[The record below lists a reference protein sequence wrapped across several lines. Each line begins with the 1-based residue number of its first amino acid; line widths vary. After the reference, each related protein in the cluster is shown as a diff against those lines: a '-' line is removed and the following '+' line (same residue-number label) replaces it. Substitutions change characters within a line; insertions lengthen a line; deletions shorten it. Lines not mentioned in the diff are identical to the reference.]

1 MTMIWGRQFNQR
13 VRAWRAE
20 LQRHLYTP
28 VMPIEF
34 SGFTTFDRLTPEAA
48 AAAPKAPYRPGTAW
62 GACWEYGWFAA
73 EVTLPESCEGQRIVL
88 LSGLE
93 GEQLVFEGGIAKG
106 SLDKEHHYVTLRRS
120 AKAGEK
126 LSLLVESYAGHGA
139 RLENI
144 TPTPPERP
152 GVPPTPEKQ
161 CKVGESCLAAW
172 NEDAFQLMIDVE
184 VLASLLTILPEKSLR
199 AQKVAKALDEF
210 THICDFE
217 LPFEAR
223 NETFRRARE
232 ALQPV
237 LNCHNG
243 STAPK
248 MWLVANSHI
257 DLAWLWPVRETFH
270 KSARTYSNQ
279 LTLME
284 EYPEYSFLLCE
295 PMLLDML
302 KVQNPEVWSRVVEAQ
317 KRGQIKAE
325 GVFYVECDTNIP
337 SGESLIRQIM
347 RGKKWFRDTFGVD
360 SKVAW
365 QPDTFGY
372 SAVLPQLLKGFDV
385 PYFATQKLLRC
396 DPECERFPYQN
407 FIWEGM
413 DGSTVKSL
421 SYFNSN
427 SKVSPFDFHTR
438 WETNRTQMQDIDT
451 LLYPYGYGDGGGG
464 PTRDQLETVRRL
476 KDLEGAPRSDYG
488 DLTEFFDTM
497 PEPDNRWVGEL
508 YLAWHRGTY
517 TVQRRTKTLIRRL
530 ERAIHDAEM
539 LLPGEEGREVLQK
552 TWDTLMLCQFH
563 DVAGGVGIARV
574 HAEATSWMT
583 ARIAELKALT
593 AQLLGKR
600 ITAAEG
606 AYTAFNPLPWARK
619 GWIQLPS
626 GKEVWAELPASGM
639 ATLDGCAAAPADVS
653 ASMEKSLFTL
663 RNAHLSAVIDE
674 KGRVISLADETG
686 LALMNPGQAMND
698 WRLYQNV
705 EPVYDGWELSRD
717 WPSRDL
723 EEEFD
728 TTVELTA
735 CTAEKAELTVTRR
748 FSKSTSVQI
757 IRLRAGSRQL
767 DFETKVSWHERHRML
782 KVHFEHNVLCEEAMH
797 EMQFGHVRRPAHR
810 SGAFASDRYEVI
822 QHHWTALKEENRGF
836 AVLNDGV
843 WGLSCNRGDL
853 SLTILRAPLVPDDTA
868 DRGDHSFTYAIMP
881 FTGAFADSGVVQ
893 AGYELN
899 APVTVLPGC
908 CEASTGAWAEG
919 SLIVETVK
927 AAEDG
932 NGVIIRLYESQKTT
946 CTAQV
951 HLPFAGKVYDCGM
964 AEAAPGELLGEG
976 DVVEITAKPF
986 QVVTLRLVP

>member
-1 MTMIWGRQFNQR
+1 MLWGRQFNQR

-20 LQRHLYTP
+20 LPRHLYTP
-28 VMPIEF
+28 VTPVEF
-34 SGFTTFDRLTPEAA
+34 SGFTTFDRLTPEEA
-48 AAAPKAPYRPGTAW
+48 AAAPKEPYRPGTAW

-73 EVTLPESCEGQRIVL
+73 EVTLPAECEGQRVIL

-93 GEQLVFEGGIAKG
+93 GEQLVFENGVAAG
-106 SLDKEHHYVTLRRS
+106 SIDKEHHYVTLRRK

-126 LSLLVESYAGHGA
+126 LTLLVESYAGHGA

-161 CKVGESCLAAW
+161 CRVGESHLAVW

-223 NETFRRARE
+223 NESFRRAR
-232 ALQPV
+232 ATLQPV
-237 LNCHNG
+237 LECHNG
-243 STAPK
+243 STAPR

-279 LTLME
+279 LSLME

-302 KVQNPEVWSRVVEAQ
+302 KVQNPEVWNRVVEAQ

-385 PYFATQKLLRC
+385 PYFATQKLLRA

-530 ERAIHDAEM
+530 ERAIHDAEI
-539 LLPGEEGREVLQK
+539 LLPGKKGREVIQK
-552 TWDTLMLCQFH
+552 AWDTLMLCQFH

-574 HAEATSWMT
+574 HAEADAWMT

-593 AQLLGKR
+593 SELLGQR
-600 ITAAEG
+600 ITAEEG
-606 AYTAFNPLPWARK
+606 SYTAFNPLPWTRK
-619 GWIQLPS
+619 GWFALPDGS
-626 GKEVWAELPASGM
+626 QVYAELPASGM
-639 ATLDGCAAAPADVS
+639 ATLDASIPSPADVQ
-653 ASMEKSLFTL
+653 AAQEGETFIL
-663 RNAHLSAVIDE
+663 RNAHLCAVIDGQ
-674 KGRVISLADETG
+674 GRVISLADAASG
-686 LALMNPGQAMND
+686 LPLTNPGQVMND

-717 WPSRDL
+717 WPSRVLD
-723 EEEFD
+723 EKFD
-728 TTVELTA
+728 TTVQLTA
-735 CTAEKAELTVTRR
+735 CTPALAELTVTRR
-748 FSKSTSVQI
+748 FSKSTSTQV
-757 IRLRAGSRQL
+757 IRLHAGSRHL
-767 DFETKVSWHERHRML
+767 DFETKVDWHERHRML

-810 SGAFASDRYEVI
+810 AGAAASDRYEVI

-843 WGLSCNRGDL
+843 WGLSCDRGDL
-853 SLTILRAPLVPDDTA
+853 SLTLLRAPLVPDDTA
-868 DRGDHSFTYAIMP
+868 DRGEHSFTYALMP
-881 FTGAFADSGVVQ
+881 FTGAFAESGVVQ

-899 APVTVLPGC
+899 APITVLPGR
-908 CEASTGAWAEG
+908 CEAITGAWAEG
-919 SLIVETVK
+919 NLIVETVK

-946 CTAQV
+946 CTAKV

-964 AEAAPGELLGEG
+964 AEAAPGELIGEG
-976 DVVEITAKPF
+976 DVVEVTAKPF

>member
-1 MTMIWGRQFNQR
+1 MLWGRQFNQR

-20 LQRHLYTP
+20 LPRHLYTP
-28 VMPIEF
+28 VTPVEF
-34 SGFTTFDRLTPEAA
+34 SGFTTFDRLTPEEA
-48 AAAPKAPYRPGTAW
+48 AAAPKEPYRPGTAW

-73 EVTLPESCEGQRIVL
+73 EVTLPAECEGQRVIL

-93 GEQLVFEGGIAKG
+93 GEQLVFENGIAAG
-106 SLDKEHHYVTLRRS
+106 SIDKEHHYVTLRRK

-126 LSLLVESYAGHGA
+126 LTLLVESYAGHGA

-161 CKVGESCLAAW
+161 CRVGESHLAVW

-223 NETFRRARE
+223 NESFRRARA

-237 LNCHNG
+237 LECHNG
-243 STAPK
+243 STAPR

-279 LTLME
+279 LSLME

-302 KVQNPEVWSRVVEAQ
+302 KVQNPEVWNRVVEAQ

-385 PYFATQKLLRC
+385 PYFATQKLLRA

-539 LLPGEEGREVLQK
+539 LLPGEKGREVIQK
-552 TWDTLMLCQFH
+552 AWDTLMLCQFH

-574 HAEATSWMT
+574 HAEADAWMT

-593 AQLLGKR
+593 SELLGQR
-600 ITAAEG
+600 ITAEEG
-606 AYTAFNPLPWARK
+606 SYTAFNPLPWTRK
-619 GWIQLPS
+619 GWFALPDGS
-626 GKEVWAELPASGM
+626 QVYAELPASGM
-639 ATLDGCAAAPADVS
+639 ATLDASVPAPADVQ
-653 ASMEKSLFTL
+653 AAQEGETFIL
-663 RNAHLSAVIDE
+663 RNAHLCAVIDGQ
-674 KGRVISLADETG
+674 GRVISLADAASG
-686 LALMNPGQAMND
+686 LPLTNPGQVMND
-698 WRLYQNV
+698 WRLYQNI

-717 WPSRDL
+717 WPSRVL
-723 EEEFD
+723 NEKFD
-728 TTVELTA
+728 TTVQLTA
-735 CTAEKAELTVTRR
+735 CTPALAELTVTRR
-748 FSKSTSVQI
+748 FSKSTSTQV
-757 IRLRAGSRQL
+757 IRLHAGSRHL
-767 DFETKVSWHERHRML
+767 DFETKVDWHERHRML

-810 SGAFASDRYEVI
+810 AGAAASDRYEVI
-822 QHHWTALKEENRGF
+822 QHHWTALKEETRGF

-843 WGLSCNRGDL
+843 WGLSCDRGDL
-853 SLTILRAPLVPDDTA
+853 SLTLLRAPLVPDDTA
-868 DRGDHSFTYAIMP
+868 DRGEHSFTYALMP
-881 FTGAFADSGVVQ
+881 FTGAFAESGVVQ

-899 APVTVLPGC
+899 APITVLPGR
-908 CEASTGAWAEG
+908 CEAVTGPWAEG
-919 SLIVETVK
+919 NLIVETVK

-946 CTAQV
+946 CTAKV
-951 HLPFAGKVYDCGM
+951 YLPFAGKVYDCGM
-964 AEAAPGELLGEG
+964 AEAAPGKLIGEG
-976 DVVEITAKPF
+976 DVVEVTAKPF